1 MLQQVC
7 GQTACEYPAVSEC
20 SNREDSN
27 RHGEHEDL
35 ESGQLRN
42 AFEFCDRETQT
53 PFSLQRDKINQTE
66 PIEKYQ
72 FSSDANLCN
81 IRNAYEN
88 SQSSKTKL
96 EPLFNASK
104 AKCYINLSSFQVS
117 HHFIPN
123 TCFMK
128 RLDIIDVLLL
138 EGLKEE
144 EIIDR
149 KEGGTLTP
157 SDGNHTDFKYY
168 EDKSDELRG
177 KQGTLLP
184 LWRFHVPIPKQ
195 LSVTSICFSPKYPD
209 IFVATY
215 GTYKFVGCSTG
226 SDEGAIVVHSLKN
239 FKSASRKILTDSG
252 VLCAHLHR
260 NNHMLLVVGFY
271 DGNVAVFD
279 LKTPNKEPFLDSQ
292 SLDSKHQDPV
302 WQVIWLPSDKANGD
316 AENTCFLSV
325 SDDGWVK
332 MWTLSKDGLVEVRTL
347 RNKALISNRNS
358 HRLLVHAVRWN
369 NFHSMVFITCGADWS
384 VRLWHCKYPRSPLLE
399 FEFDC
404 TISDVAWAPYSST
417 VFALVTND
425 GRIFVYDLVISKNK
439 AMAEYQ
445 VKSKCVTGR
454 RLTTVVFSETIPIL
468 VVGHDS
474 GIITSYKLSP
484 NLRKDFYSNSINQ
497 YDKMDKIIDTLLRR
511 VKVNN
516 V

>member
-88 SQSSKTKL
+88 SQSSKK
-96 EPLFNASK
+96 E
-104 AKCYINLSSFQVS
+104 
-117 HHFIPN
+117 
-123 TCFMK
+123 
-128 RLDIIDVLLL
+128 DVDSLVRSC
-138 EGLKEE
+138 KV
-144 EIIDR
+144 IDR
-149 KEGGTLTP
+149 MVVQNLHYEIT
-157 SDGNHTDFKYY
+157 HDFKYY